1 MNGRVAREREREG
14 ERRREAEAEKY
25 VSLKPE
31 TTEREGVGPAVEV
44 AELAHRFPQP
54 LGLGGTGRHE
64 IPRQIR
70 DTRHPA
76 DGFGRERVYVTEC
89 ATTEI
94 ERRKPN
100 FATDVVSHPH
110 VTPDQYN
117 TSFEYYCN
125 NTAVFVYGRR
135 RQKKLQRD
143 TVG

>member
-1 MNGRVAREREREG
+1 VARERERGREA
-14 ERRREAEAEKY
+14 EREAEAEKY

-44 AELAHRFPQP
+44 TELAHRFPQP

-94 ERRKPN
+94 KRRKSN

-110 VTPDQYN
+110 VTPDHWYN
-117 TSFEYYCN
+117 TSFEYYYN
-125 NTAVFVYGRR
+125 NTAVFVRGRR
-135 RQKKLQRD
+135 RQKRLQRD